1 MAVHQDDPFGNSLST
16 GITGLDEILGGGL
29 ARDKLYLVEGAPG
42 SGKTTMALQFLIE
55 GVRQGEPALYI
66 TLSETA
72 AELRMVGLVHGWSME
87 GVHIHE
93 VLPSEKILDPQEQYT
108 IFDPSE
114 IELGTTTQNIL
125 SAVEHVRPARVVLDS
140 LSELQLLAANP
151 FRYRR
156 QVLAFKQFFS
166 SRSCTTLLLDDRT
179 SSSPDSDLQTR
190 SVAHAVISLS
200 RVPTDYGG
208 IHRQVEVLKYRGREF
223 REGVH
228 DYKIRKG
235 GLVVYPRLVAF
246 DTRMADKTGQL
257 STSLKELDTLLGGG
271 IERGSSTL
279 VAGPPGAGKSS
290 LAAQLISSGVRQKL
304 RAALFLFEE
313 SANSFLNRT
322 DGLGIDLRTPLS
334 TGQLSLEQ
342 IDPAQL
348 TTGEFIHL
356 VRDQA
361 HKDAK
366 IIVIDS
372 LNGLLHAMPNERLL
386 TTYLHELLTY
396 LSQQG
401 VVTILVGIQQEIL
414 GPDMSTETDASY
426 LADNVILLR
435 YFETAGE
442 VRQAISVFKKRGGAH
457 ERTLRQLFITSTGIH
472 IGPVLRQFR
481 GVLTGVPIIVEN
493 PVIEENRSNG

>member
-1 MAVHQDDPFGNSLST
+1 MAVQHNNSSNNSLST
-16 GITGLDEILGGGL
+16 GIPGLDEILCGGL
-29 ARDKLYLVEGAPG
+29 TCDKIYLVEGMPG
-42 SGKTTMALQFLIE
+42 SGKTTMAMQFLIE
-55 GVRQGEPALYI
+55 GGRQGESVLYI

-72 AELRMVGLVHGWSME
+72 EELRMVGTTHGWSMD

-93 VLPSEKILDPQEQYT
+93 VLPSEKILDPKEQYT

-125 SAVEHVRPARVVLDS
+125 SAVEQVRPTRVVLDS
-140 LSELQLLAANP
+140 LSELQLLATNP

-179 SSSPDSDLQTR
+179 SASPDSDLQTR
-190 SVAHAVISLS
+190 SVAHAVIALS

-228 DYKIRKG
+228 DYKIHKG
-235 GLVVYPRLVAF
+235 GMVVYPRLVAF
-246 DTRMADKTGQL
+246 DTRVAEKAEL
-257 STSLKELDTLLGGG
+257 FSTSLEELDKLLGGG
-271 IERGSSTL
+271 IEKGSSTL

-290 LAAQLISSGVRQKL
+290 LASQLIASAIRQKQ

-313 SANSFLNRT
+313 SENSFLNRS
-322 DGLGIDLRTPLS
+322 DGLGIDLRSPLS

-356 VRDQA
+356 VRAQA
-361 HKDAK
+361 HQDAK

-386 TTYLHELLTY
+386 TTYLHELLTF
-396 LSQQG
+396 LSQRG
-401 VVTILVGIQQEIL
+401 IVTVLVGIQQEIL
-414 GPDMSTETDASY
+414 GPDMSTATDASY

-442 VRQAISVFKKRGGAH
+442 VQQAISVFKKRGGAH
-457 ERTLRQLFITSTGIH
+457 ERTLRQLYISSTGIH

-481 GVLTGVPIIVEN
+481 GVLTGVPTIIKNSQIDEN
-493 PVIEENRSNG
+493 HSNG